1 VARADAG
8 MNAIV
13 LAGGPADD
21 VAALHPGAANKA
33 FVPVAGIALV
43 ERVVSA
49 LRAVP
54 RVEQIVVVAP
64 SQTHGCAALA
74 QADET
79 RTDGSRIIDSLRS
92 GMAGFP
98 ADEPLL
104 IVASDLPVLTTPAL
118 DEVFDALALREL
130 DVAYTCLAR
139 RYHDERFPQIPH
151 TWARMREGQFCG
163 GGVSAIRPSALG
175 RLSEFLDALGAA
187 RKAPLRLA
195 AVFGWDVVLRF
206 ALGRLSIA
214 DAQAR
219 ATAIMR
225 GPVGAIC
232 CTHPEIAVN
241 VDRPRDVPLAEALLE
256 TQRAGIPAT
265 AARPDSSSEAEANP

>member
-1 VARADAG
+1 VARADARV
-8 MNAIV
+8 NAVV

-54 RVEQIVVVAP
+54 RVERIIAVAP
-64 SQTHGCAALA
+64 PRTHGCAALA
-74 QADET
+74 GADAT
-79 RTDGSRIIDSLRS
+79 RADGPRMIDSLRS

-98 ADEPLL
+98 PGESLL
-104 IVASDLPVLTTPAL
+104 IVASDLPVLTTSAL
-118 DEVFDALALREL
+118 DEVFDALLPRDL

-139 RYHDERFPQIPH
+139 RYHDERFAHIPH

-163 GGVSAIRPSALG
+163 GGVSAIRPRALD

-195 AVFGWDVVLRF
+195 AVFGWDVVIRF

-225 GPVGAIC
+225 APVGAIC

-241 VDRPRDVPLAEALLE
+241 VDRPRDVALAEALL
-256 TQRAGIPAT
+256 R
-265 AARPDSSSEAEANP
+265 S

>member
-8 MNAIV
+8 VNAVV
-13 LAGGPADD
+13 LAGGPPDA

-33 FVPVAGIALV
+33 FVPVAGTALV
-43 ERVVSA
+43 GRVLDA

-54 RVEQIVVVAP
+54 RVERIIVVAP
-64 SQTHGCAALA
+64 PQTHGSAALA
-74 QADET
+74 AADEA
-79 RTDGSRIIDSLRS
+79 RPDGLRMIDSLRS

-98 ADEPLL
+98 PGAPLL
-104 IVASDLPVLTTPAL
+104 IVASDLPVLTTPAI
-118 DEVFDALALREL
+118 DEVFDALAVCDL

-139 RYHDERFPQIPH
+139 RYHDQRYPQIPH
-151 TWARMREGQFCG
+151 TWARMRDGQFCG
-163 GGVSAIRPSALG
+163 GGVSAIKPRALD
-175 RLSEFLDALGAA
+175 RLGEFLDALGAA

-195 AVFGWDVVLRF
+195 AVFGWDVLIRF

-219 ATAIMR
+219 ASSIMR
-225 GPVGAIC
+225 FPVGAIR

-241 VDRPRDVPLAEALLE
+241 VDRPRDVALAEALL
-256 TQRAGIPAT
+256 R
-265 AARPDSSSEAEANP
+265 

>member
-8 MNAIV
+8 VNAVV
-13 LAGGPADD
+13 LAGGPPDA

-33 FVPVAGIALV
+33 FVPVGGVPLV
-43 ERVVSA
+43 ARVLDA

-54 RVEQIVVVAP
+54 RVERIVVVAP
-64 SQTHGCAALA
+64 PRTHGSPALA
-74 QADET
+74 AADEA
-79 RTDGSRIIDSLRS
+79 RADGPRMIDSLRS

-98 ADEPLL
+98 PGAPLL
-104 IVASDLPVLTTPAL
+104 IVASDLPVLTTRAI
-118 DEVFDALALREL
+118 DEVFDALALRDL

-139 RYHDERFPQIPH
+139 RYHDERYPQIPH
-151 TWARMREGQFCG
+151 TWARMRDGQFCG
-163 GGVSAIRPSALG
+163 GGVSAIKPRALD
-175 RLSEFLDALGAA
+175 RLGDFLDALGAA

-195 AVFGWDVVLRF
+195 AVFGWDVLIRF

-219 ATAIMR
+219 ASAIMR
-225 GPVGAIC
+225 VPVGAIR

-241 VDRPRDVPLAEALLE
+241 VDRPRDIALAEALL
-256 TQRAGIPAT
+256 R
-265 AARPDSSSEAEANP
+265 